1 VRAISV
7 QARAVPE
14 ARKRSIAEAA
24 LLLTV
29 VAWGFGGIFI
39 KLSSFAG
46 ITFAFYRLA
55 LSFFVMLIALLV
67 SGRRLTWAVIRQS
80 APGGVFL
87 GLDVCLFF
95 SAVKLTSI
103 ADATIIGALQPVLVM
118 LVAGRWFGERFGR
131 PEVLLA
137 GASVIGVA
145 MVAVG
150 STGSPAFSVRGDLLA
165 AAALFSWTGY
175 WLVSK
180 KVRATMP
187 ALEYMTGV
195 MLTAS
200 FVAAPILLLSGKPLT
215 TNDPTDW
222 LWLALFVIFAG
233 AGGQFVAAWA
243 QRYIEVWLSSL
254 LLQGMPVVASLA
266 AWAILGEPLT
276 PMIVA
281 GGAVV
286 VAATGA
292 IIVRSRE
299 PRGRKGIAAE
309 DRAGTPPI

>member
-1 VRAISV
+1 MRVIPATVRD
-7 QARAVPE
+7 VPE
-14 ARKRSIAEAA
+14 ARRRAIAEGA
-24 LLLTV
+24 LLVTV

-55 LSFFVMLIALLV
+55 LSFVVMLIALLLN
-67 SGRRLTWAVIRQS
+67 GRRLTWAVIRTS
-80 APGGVFL
+80 APGGLFL

-131 PEVLLA
+131 AEVLLA
-137 GASVIGVA
+137 GASVVGVA

-150 STGSPAFSVRGDLLA
+150 STGSPAFSVTGDLLA
-165 AAALFSWTGY
+165 FAALFSWTGY

-215 TNDPTDW
+215 TNEPMDW

-243 QRYIEVWLSSL
+243 QRYVEVWLSSL
-254 LLQGMPVVASLA
+254 LLQAMPVVASFA
-266 AWAILGEPLT
+266 AWLVLGEPLT
-276 PMIVA
+276 PLIIA

-286 VAATGA
+286 VAATGV
-292 IIVRSRE
+292 IIIRSRE
-299 PRGRKGIAAE
+299 PRGAKAVAAE
-309 DRAGTPPI
+309 PI